1 MQTNNQQLK
10 EQIIVSND
18 NLLIRNDT
26 FLFKTNNKEKIELSS
41 ILRLLQAIN
50 KTILK
55 SNSNILLSFEGQE
68 FYNENIQYFSSYF
81 IKNNHNVFKYH
92 NNFSISLILD
102 EYAYKKASY
111 DFLIKFKNIKN
122 DNYITIQIF
131 DKNFEI
137 LTSENLQKIYDY
149 YQLNKWQNKEIVI
162 KDPKLVNEFE
172 LIDELASKEQILKA
186 FVNVKQRYKTLSYF
200 ASDNKFSQS
209 IGTELLNNYQNK
221 YITNNK
227 NISLLNLKWLTFFAA
242 SSWYRENKIQNIF
255 HFDINSN
262 LNVCL
267 RLNDKFKWLNSHELV
282 LIYLD
287 FFLEEIK
294 RNGID
299 ISNSYVVV
307 PQNTTYQILELL
319 KQYKVKYYFYDLK
332 NINKQLKNE
341 SCLFAYIDNK
351 FIANPRYSTEFNN
364 YYFFICLIWML
375 NSYTNRNNL
384 LSFKYNQLAERVGK
398 IKISKKSYKYSFDK
412 LENLIKYFSLNYK
425 RWFTAFNAYRVW
437 NDHKYMLFK
446 LINNKKHQ
454 MIFYWDDVKGKL
466 VIEYQMC
473 CNFENISNTV
483 WRDKLKLQI
492 LLFVLIKKAQKH
504 KIEKEE

>member
-351 FIANPRYSTEFNN
+351 FIANPRYST
-364 YYFFICLIWML
+364 
-375 NSYTNRNNL
+375 
-384 LSFKYNQLAERVGK
+384 V
-398 IKISKKSYKYSFDK
+398 
-412 LENLIKYFSLNYK
+412 NLITITFS
-425 RWFTAFNAYRVW
+425 
-437 NDHKYMLFK
+437 
-446 LINNKKHQ
+446 
-454 MIFYWDDVKGKL
+454 
-466 VIEYQMC
+466 
-473 CNFENISNTV
+473 
-483 WRDKLKLQI
+483 
-492 LLFVLIKKAQKH
+492 FV
-504 KIEKEE
+504 